1 MPQHVGTVDK
11 RTTNPT
17 ASPSTRVVC
26 WLEEI
31 AGTNIATMYRVR
43 TMTPR
48 ADRSPSS
55 RPGAT
60 GGQML
65 NDLRDV
71 YSDPETMFVV
81 SVISEAMQRGVRH
94 FKLDGTPLGRLNEI
108 IDALAEDGE
117 ILMDADGS
125 KDCPRH

>member
-1 MPQHVGTVDK
+1 MPQHVETVDK

-17 ASPSTRVVC
+17 RSPSTRVVC

-31 AGTNIATMYRVR
+31 AGTNIATTYRVR

-48 ADRSPSS
+48 ADRSLSS

-71 YSDPETMFVV
+71 YSDPDTMFVV

>member
-1 MPQHVGTVDK
+1 MTS
-11 RTTNPT
+11 TTAG
-17 ASPSTRVVC
+17 AS
-26 WLEEI
+26 
-31 AGTNIATMYRVR
+31 
-43 TMTPR
+43 
-48 ADRSPSS
+48 
-55 RPGAT
+55 

-71 YSDPETMFVV
+71 YSDPDTMFVV

-94 FKLDGTPLGRLNEI
+94 FRVDGTPLARLNEI

>member
-1 MPQHVGTVDK
+1 
-11 RTTNPT
+11 
-17 ASPSTRVVC
+17 
-26 WLEEI
+26 
-31 AGTNIATMYRVR
+31 
-43 TMTPR
+43 
-48 ADRSPSS
+48 
-55 RPGAT
+55 
-60 GGQML
+60 ML

-71 YSDPETMFVV
+71 YSDPDTMFVV

-94 FKLDGTPLGRLNEI
+94 FRVDGTPLARLNEI

>member
-1 MPQHVGTVDK
+1 
-11 RTTNPT
+11 
-17 ASPSTRVVC
+17 
-26 WLEEI
+26 
-31 AGTNIATMYRVR
+31 
-43 TMTPR
+43 
-48 ADRSPSS
+48 
-55 RPGAT
+55 
-60 GGQML
+60 ML

-71 YSDPETMFVV
+71 YSDPDTMFVV

-117 ILMDADGS
+117 ILMDADVS